1 MAKANKYQKIQMVV
15 VYKTCQK
22 EAKCSTKIAERDKRL
37 IRKTVTP
44 SIKIENETLNY
55 QGTQQIST

>member
-1 MAKANKYQKIQMVV
+1 MVV